1 MVFVEIQYFS
11 SFSMIIKVFPLTKSW
26 QNLVSFYVG
35 ANALILQVIVKRL
48 FCSFSFQIHMERDVV
63 YGHRRFH
70 AGGWQSITLPWM
82 KERGCPPLCPPPP
95 LDFYKVITP
104 KTFDLEYAGHPWPST
119 DIGHILIFWTKI
131 PCFTFSLLI
140 VYFYSYCILLFL
152 TLKINYL
159 QSPARKCSMI

>member
-1 MVFVEIQYFS
+1 MNIKNYQFIRSTLYLSVVFVEIQYFS

-63 YGHRRFH
+63 YGHRRFQ

-82 KERGCPPLCPPPP
+82 KERGWTPLCPP
-95 LDFYKVITP
+95 L
-104 KTFDLEYAGHPWPST
+104 LW
-119 DIGHILIFWTKI
+119 IFTK
-131 PCFTFSLLI
+131 SLLRRLLTWNMQ
-140 VYFYSYCILLFL
+140 VILDH
-152 TLKINYL
+152 L
-159 QSPARKCSMI
+159 QILVIFF